1 MQIERDTPLAEV
13 EKALRDDF
21 GLVDDIST
29 ALVIRQLIF
38 DEIIND
44 AHRQELSEA
53 KICQL
58 SSSMIEITAKESKKS
73 LIMPISNIDT
83 ERLAD
88 IGISEKGANDIKKS
102 FEKSISDK
110 KCPDRQT
117 LSEIKHFA
125 QEKFKEISQAVKD
138 KVISK
143 GKGGQEH

>member
-1 MQIERDTPLAEV
+1 MEHLARLHFLIDLNGDIQLQNLHYV
-13 EKALRDDF
+13 
-21 GLVDDIST
+21 VDVDIKGFFDNINH
-29 ALVIRQLIF
+29 AKLI
-38 DEIIND
+38 
-44 AHRQELSEA
+44 SEA